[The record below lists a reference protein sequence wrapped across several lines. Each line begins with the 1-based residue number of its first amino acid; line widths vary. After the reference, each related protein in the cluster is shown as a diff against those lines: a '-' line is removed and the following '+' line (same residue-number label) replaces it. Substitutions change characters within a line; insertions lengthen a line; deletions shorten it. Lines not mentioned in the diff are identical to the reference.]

1 MEIVMKI
8 GDLVIINNIRR
19 YGKIIKIYDKYACGT
34 LKEEEKITFEV
45 EYEVLDLNVLT
56 ENKTYNTEIYEKTE
70 LTKSLKE
77 NSI

>member
-34 LKEEEKITFEV
+34 LKEEK
-45 EYEVLDLNVLT
+45 
-56 ENKTYNTEIYEKTE
+56 
-70 LTKSLKE
+70 KSLLKL
-77 NSI
+77 NMKY